1 MRMTIKDLSH
11 RDSFDFATVKKDMF
25 LLVGAR
31 DPCDAASTAVCDADR
46 GLFFFSMCTAL
57 VVRGCASRRCGA
69 LVDAPTHVP

>member
-46 GLFFFSMCTAL
+46 GFFYVHS
-57 VVRGCASRRCGA
+57 VGCPWLCIATVWRTR
-69 LVDAPTHVP
+69 

>member
-46 GLFFFSMCTAL
+46 GFFFFSLCVQRWLSVA
-57 VVRGCASRRCGA
+57 VHRDGA
-69 LVDAPTHVP
+69 RTR